1 MLSAGPR
8 AQAISQQQEKTNTTY
23 NQVPDV
29 LLPCNAPF
37 DDDDMK
43 IQGSKWL
50 GRQWWQSMRNLEYA
64 MYLVHQSNAD
74 NGGKH
79 GVESL
84 KMFKSI
90 IQVLI
95 SFLVERAPVSLTLAK
110 PATHHKRVGQSDW
123 AKQQHGV
130 ALCRFLG

>member
-1 MLSAGPR
+1 MA
-8 AQAISQQQEKTNTTY
+8 AAAQEKEVAMRNGPY

-29 LLPCNAPF
+29 LLPCSAPF
-37 DDDDMK
+37 DDDEMK

-79 GVESL
+79 GAESL

-90 IQVLI
+90 IQVCF
-95 SFLVERAPVSLTLAK
+95 S
-110 PATHHKRVGQSDW
+110 
-123 AKQQHGV
+123 
-130 ALCRFLG
+130 